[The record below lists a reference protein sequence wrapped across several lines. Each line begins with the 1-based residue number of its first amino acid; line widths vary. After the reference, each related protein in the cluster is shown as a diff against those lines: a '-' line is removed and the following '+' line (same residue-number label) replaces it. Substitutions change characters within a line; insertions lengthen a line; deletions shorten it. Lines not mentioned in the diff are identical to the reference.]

1 MGFWEYCWRICLSL
15 LLGGLIGLE
24 RNRRTKEAGI
34 RTHGIACVSACVFML
49 LSQFAFVEGT
59 SFDASRIASTTVTG
73 IAFLGA
79 GIIYSKNMALQ
90 GLTTAA
96 GVWATVAIG
105 MCCGAGK
112 VVFVYV
118 AILVTFLIILF
129 QFMFHRPLKFLAHKT
144 ERTVRIKFIKKDD
157 DNVEK
162 FKKFGRVVGYSVKRE
177 DDQIVCV
184 CMLSL
189 FDLDA
194 TSKSVD
200 EIFELSPNV
209 ISAEFIS
216 TAADK

>member
-34 RTHGIACVSACVFML
+34 RTHGIACVGACVFML

-59 SFDASRIASTTVTG
+59 DFDASRIASTTVTG

-112 VVFVYV
+112 IVFVYV

-144 ERTVRIKFIKKDD
+144 ERMVRIKYIKTSDDDIEMFKKYGRVTGYSIKK
-157 DNVEK
+157 
-162 FKKFGRVVGYSVKRE
+162 E
-177 DDQIVCV
+177 DDKFICV

-194 TSKSVD
+194 NSYAVD
-200 EIFELSPNV
+200 NLFKLSENV

-216 TAADK
+216 TAAGK